1 MAMFEKEI
9 KDGIQPGK
17 ALDYCWKCYGP
28 GSTIKHGELEYKDV
42 FKIHINGLEYC
53 LCMNHFFQLLD
64 NSDYAIVNKDSL
76 TDDDIITI
84 PKSLAKDGTE
94 EEVKQYIEKAI
105 KLKNGDK

>member
-53 LCMNHFFQLLD
+53 LCMKHFNELLKGYTLIHGEELTED
-64 NSDYAIVNKDSL
+64 NVL
-76 TDDDIITI
+76 EI
-84 PKSLAKDGTE
+84 PRDLAENGTYD
-94 EEVKQYIEKAI
+94 EVIDYIEKAV
-105 KLKNGDK
+105 KK

>member
-1 MAMFEKEI
+1 MAMFEKEV

-53 LCMNHFFQLLD
+53 LCMKHFNELLKGYTLIHGEELTED
-64 NSDYAIVNKDSL
+64 NVL
-76 TDDDIITI
+76 EI
-84 PKSLAKDGTE
+84 PRDLAENGTYD
-94 EEVKQYIEKAI
+94 EVIDYIEKAV
-105 KLKNGDK
+105 KK

>member
-53 LCMNHFFQLLD
+53 LCMKHFNELLKGYTLIHGEE
-64 NSDYAIVNKDSL
+64 SIHAITRFIVASLWHDS
-76 TDDDIITI
+76 
-84 PKSLAKDGTE
+84 PRSLS
-94 EEVKQYIEKAI
+94 Y
-105 KLKNGDK
+105 L

>member
-53 LCMNHFFQLLD
+53 LCMKHFNELLKG
-64 NSDYAIVNKDSL
+64 YTLIH
-76 TDDDIITI
+76 
-84 PKSLAKDGTE
+84 GE
-94 EEVKQYIEKAI
+94 
-105 KLKNGDK
+105 